1 MVEGAYITDTE
12 WISENENST
21 QDDSFG
27 ALVNYFDDV
36 NDKMDRI
43 IKDIKELRYHS
54 DKEGLS
60 IDFGDEVLI
69 DDEPDCEVDQPIE
82 GARRSA
88 RINASTGVDRLDP
101 THGGKTH
108 DKVKNNI

>member
-1 MVEGAYITDTE
+1 MEEGSYITDKE
-12 WISENENST
+12 SISENKESP

-27 ALVNYFDDV
+27 VLVNYFDDV

-69 DDEPDCEVDQPIE
+69 DD
-82 GARRSA
+82 
-88 RINASTGVDRLDP
+88 
-101 THGGKTH
+101 
-108 DKVKNNI
+108 